1 MPSTNFEFQRN
12 LPFTEFIENDSWLQR
27 RDPGLY
33 LFGFILFFTS
43 VLATKSWFVLVTA
56 FVICVIGLILSKLQ
70 LSIFLSRFN
79 KAIPFIVII
88 ALINLL
94 INPLP
99 DVTPMVI
106 QFWVVRISMQD
117 INSSVILIARF
128 AVLLLSIS
136 ITTANFSIS
145 KFIHGLEDL
154 FSPVSKMKIPIQDF
168 IVSVEIA
175 IRYIPILT
183 ITAERIAKA
192 QASRGATWGTSKGS
206 IFEKIRQ
213 VVPLILPLFIQSF
226 QKAEKIALAMDSR
239 GYGVI
244 KQRSRYYSSRVS
256 FGDLLFVVVQLM
268 LLILVVLF

>member
-1 MPSTNFEFQRN
+1 
-12 LPFTEFIENDSWLQR
+12 
-27 RDPGLY
+27 
-33 LFGFILFFTS
+33 
-43 VLATKSWFVLVTA
+43 
-56 FVICVIGLILSKLQ
+56 
-70 LSIFLSRFN
+70 
-79 KAIPFIVII
+79 
-88 ALINLL
+88 
-94 INPLP
+94 
-99 DVTPMVI
+99 MVFH
-106 QFWVVRISMQD
+106 FWVVRISIQD
-117 INSSVILIARF
+117 INSSIILIARF

-154 FSPVSKMKIPIQDF
+154 LSPVSRMKIPIQDF

-192 QASRGATWGTSKGS
+192 QASRGANWGTSKGS
-206 IFEKIRQ
+206 IFDKIRQ

-244 KQRSRYYSSRVS
+244 KKRSRYYSSRVS
-256 FGDLLFVVVQLM
+256 FGDLLFVVVQLLFLTM
-268 LLILVVLF
+268 VIVLF